1 MQTLETYKKW
11 KLDPL
16 RYEEEINEDLLN
28 PFYVPEGASHEVT
41 MHYLRLLAAR
51 DAAIA
56 ALSVAQLNR
65 QLRRE
70 HQSRMEYL
78 KLMQGEA

>member
-1 MQTLETYKKW
+1 METLETYKKW

-16 RYEEEINEDLLN
+16 RYEEEINEDMLN

-41 MHYLRLLAAR
+41 MHNLRLLAAR
-51 DAAIA
+51 SAAMA

-70 HQSRMEYL
+70 HKTRMEYL
-78 KLMQGEA
+78 KLKRGEA